1 MSFFKS
7 YIKLKVILLLW
18 LLILTGISQADDR
31 QTRILTLSNGLDVLL
46 EYDPEVHRSAASLA
60 VGTGHLYDP
69 KDKMGLAHYLE
80 HMLFL
85 GTKKYPEVDDY
96 KKYLNENSG
105 GSNAYTASEITNYFF
120 QVSHEAFDG
129 ALDRFSQFFKEPLF
143 NPTYAEREVN
153 AVSSEHDKNKLNDGW
168 RGSFVKGLVSEP
180 GHPLSNF
187 GTGNKS
193 TLAGDNRPVLKK
205 FYETYYSAGNMKL
218 AMLSSLPLNEQ
229 EALVRK
235 HFADIPR
242 FEFSLPEIDS
252 NFRRPLEGKYRL
264 LKIKTIKDIRQMS
277 LEFPTI
283 HLIDHQGSKPASII
297 GSILGYEGKGSLLS
311 KLKEEGL
318 ALGLS
323 AGGGYSHPNINSMT
337 FSVSLTKKGVA
348 EYEKILE
355 LIFSYIDRVRKRG
368 IEEYTFKENQ
378 AMAQIDFDW
387 KDKDEGMGYVAG
399 KSALMFDFKLEDVE
413 TLPYLFKKYD
423 PQAYSAVLDTLTP
436 ENMLVVL
443 QTNSEAVD
451 QKAPFY
457 DAEYS
462 LAEVGGEAF
471 KKLARPAKISGIS
484 YPAPNKFIPYNLKLY
499 DEDPHLVWNNP
510 LGKVYFKF
518 DHRFNQPKAF
528 MKLQI
533 ETPRVYDTVE
543 NYVRAKLYAAAV
555 SESLNE
561 EVYPIQLSGLSYG
574 LGLEKKGVVFTVGGY
589 SERISDLANLAASNL
604 MNPNIDEQKFANIKE
619 AMLRGYENRKLGQA
633 YARGSYYSG
642 LIWKKK
648 QYREEDIVKA
658 LKPVTLQDVRDFAKS
673 LYQRVH
679 VTGMVYGNWT
689 EEAIR
694 KSLDNLFGKIKSGP
708 LPEAERFEP
717 KIEVLGSGR
726 DVEFAQKVED
736 NNNSLAYA
744 IQVGEKEFTRQVNA
758 SLVAA
763 VIESDFYTQMRTN
776 QQLGYLVWSFYRRLE
791 DRIFLKFVIQSANH
805 SPFELERRV
814 EAWFKGAPALFENLS
829 DADFEKHRESLLL
842 KFKKKGETMGED
854 MGELYYLAT
863 QEDGDFAYKKKL
875 IQATENT
882 TKEAVQKLAQEIFNN
897 PKTPRMAILM
907 QSKKNEEAP
916 PPNAL
921 REVSEVKA
929 LFN

>member
-1 MSFFKS
+1 MSRL
-7 YIKLKVILLLW
+7 KLYSKLTVILLIW
-18 LLILTGISQADDR
+18 LLVLSGVSLADDR
-31 QTRILTLSNGLDVLL
+31 QTRILTLPNGLDVLL

-69 KDKMGLAHYLE
+69 KEKFGLAHYLE

-85 GTKKYPEVDDY
+85 GTKKYPAVDAY

-105 GSNAYTASEITNYFF
+105 GSNAYTSSEVTNYFF
-120 QVSHEAFDG
+120 QISHEALDG

-193 TLAGDNRPVLKK
+193 TLAGDNRPALKK
-205 FYETYYSAGNMKL
+205 FYETYYSAANMKL

-235 HFADIPR
+235 HFADVPR
-242 FEFSLPEIDS
+242 FEVSLPEIDS
-252 NFRRPLEGKYRL
+252 NFRRPLKGKYRL
-264 LKIKTIKDIRQMS
+264 LKIKTIKDIRQLS

-283 HLIDHQGSKPASII
+283 HLIDHQDSKPASII
-297 GSILGYEGKGSLLS
+297 GSILGHEGKGSLLS

-318 ALGLS
+318 AMGLS
-323 AGGGYSHPNINSMT
+323 AGGGYSHPNINSMSI
-337 FSVSLTKKGVA
+337 SVTLTKKGVA
-348 EYEKILE
+348 EYERIME
-355 LIFSYIDRVRKRG
+355 MIFSYIDMVRKGG
-368 IEEYTFKENQ
+368 IREYTFKENQ
-378 AMAQIDFDW
+378 TMAQIDFDW
-387 KDKDEGMGYVAG
+387 KDKDEGMGYIAG
-399 KSALMFDFKLEDVE
+399 KSALMFDFKLADVE
-413 TLPYLFKKYD
+413 TLPYLYKKFD
-423 PQAYSAVLDTLTP
+423 PQTYSAVLDTLNP

-443 QTNSEAVD
+443 QTNSLETD
-451 QKAPFY
+451 HKASYY

-462 LAEVGGEAF
+462 LTEVGGEAF
-471 KKLARPAKISGIS
+471 DRLERPVKLSGIS
-484 YPAPNKFIPYNLKLY
+484 YPTPNKFIPHNLKLY
-499 DEDPHLVWNNP
+499 EEDPHLVWDNP

-533 ETPRVYDTVE
+533 ETPRAYDTVD
-543 NYVRAKLYAAAV
+543 NYARAKLYAAAV

-561 EVYPIQLSGLSYG
+561 EVYPIRLAGLSYG
-574 LGLEKKGVVFTVGGY
+574 LGLEKKGMVFTVGGY
-589 SERISDLANLAASNL
+589 SERISDLTNLAASNL
-604 MNPNIDEQKFANIKE
+604 MNPSIDEQKFTDIKE
-619 AMLRGYENRKLGQA
+619 AMLRGYKNRKLGQA
-633 YARGSYYSG
+633 YSRGSYYSG

-648 QYREEDIVKA
+648 QYREEEIVKA
-658 LKPVTLQDVRDFAKS
+658 LEPVTLQDVRDFANT
-673 LYQRVH
+673 LYERVH
-679 VTGMVYGNWT
+679 VTGMAYGNMT
-689 EEAIR
+689 EESIR
-694 KSLDNLFGKIKSGP
+694 KSLNNLFGKIKSRP
-708 LPEAERFEP
+708 LPESERFEP
-717 KIEVLGSGR
+717 EIEVLGAGR
-726 DVEFAQKVED
+726 DVEFSRKVED
-736 NNNSLAYA
+736 NNNSLSYT
-744 IQVGEKEFTRQVNA
+744 IQVGEKEFSRQVNA

-791 DRIFLKFVIQSANH
+791 DRVFLKFIIQSANH

-814 EAWFKGAPALFENLS
+814 EAWFGGVNKLFDGLS
-829 DADFEKHRESLLL
+829 DEDFEKHRESLLL
-842 KFKKKGETMGED
+842 KFRKKGETMSED

-863 QEDGDFAYKKKL
+863 REDGDFAYKKKL
-875 IQATENT
+875 IQETEKT
-882 TKEAVQKLAQEIFNN
+882 TKEAVQKLAREIFSN
-897 PKTPRMAILM
+897 PQTPRMAVLM

-916 PPNAL
+916 PPDAL
-921 REVSEVKA
+921 RQVSDVKA